1 MSTMTNN
8 HTLEEANMR
17 TENIKLLDLD
27 DAEILNYTY
36 KHLLGRAIDM
46 LNKCY
51 EHQIEPY
58 NNQELA
64 ELIVNTEEAQQQIQE
79 TLLRGEK

>member
-1 MSTMTNN
+1 
-8 HTLEEANMR
+8 MR
-17 TENIKLLDLD
+17 TKNIKLLDLG
-27 DAEILNYTY
+27 DAEVLNYTY
-36 KHLLGRAIDM
+36 KYLLTRAVNM